1 MADLITM
8 VANTKI
14 KASDVNY
21 NFNQLNNDLTDT
33 QGTVTQLNSTVSTGC
48 VPVGT
53 VIWYAGSS
61 DPAGY
66 LLCDG
71 YAYPKTAPYDT
82 LYTVIGTT
90 YGVDSENPTTTFR
103 VPKLTDRR
111 YIQGYVV
118 AGEDVE
124 GKLPDHV
131 HGFSAT
137 TSEAGS
143 HAHSTNGY
151 SASISQTAS
160 YSSLPGQ
167 VCDGISSYSTTTGT
181 DGTHT
186 HTISTQT
193 GLVFDNSNYGFNE
206 YIRPKSLTLAPY
218 IKY

>member
-1 MADLITM
+1 MTLDLINF
-8 VANTKI
+8 VPNTKI
-14 KASDVNY
+14 KASEVNT
-21 NFNQLNNDLTDT
+21 NFSLVNDELSTT
-33 QGTVTQLNSTVSTGC
+33 QGTVEQLNNTVAIGC

-90 YGVDSENPTTTFR
+90 YGSADDGTKFR

-137 TSEAGS
+137 TGEAGGHS
-143 HAHSTNGY
+143 HSTNGY

-193 GLVFDNSNYGFNE
+193 GLVYNNSNYGYGE